1 MKRDEIETKYN
12 IDYALNSTSEDVK
25 KRMTNILEKHDEV
38 TAEEKKELKDIVESV
53 CNMYETIGRINLQ
66 NVLIGEYIDSPRNKN
81 RGFF

>member
-1 MKRDEIETKYN
+1 MIKRDEIETKYN

-66 NVLIGEYIDSPRNKN
+66 NVLIGEYIDRQSTE
-81 RGFF
+81 

>member
-1 MKRDEIETKYN
+1 MMKRDEIETKYN

-38 TAEEKKELKDIVESV
+38 TAEEKNELKDIVESV

-66 NVLIGEYIDSPRNKN
+66 NVLIGEYIDRQSTE
-81 RGFF
+81 

>member
-1 MKRDEIETKYN
+1 MMKRDEIETKYN

-25 KRMTNILEKHDEV
+25 KRITNILEKHDEV

-66 NVLIGEYIDSPRNKN
+66 NVLIGEYIDRQSTE
-81 RGFF
+81 

>member
-1 MKRDEIETKYN
+1 MMKRDEIETKYN

-66 NVLIGEYIDSPRNKN
+66 NVLIGEYIDRQSTE
-81 RGFF
+81 

>member
-66 NVLIGEYIDSPRNKN
+66 NVLIGEYIDRQSTE
-81 RGFF
+81 

>member
-1 MKRDEIETKYN
+1 MMKRDEIETKYN

-25 KRMTNILEKHDEV
+25 NRMTNILEKHDEV

-66 NVLIGEYIDSPRNKN
+66 NVLISEYIDRQSTE
-81 RGFF
+81 